1 MLSAPVLFLA
11 ALELTRLPAVGPT
24 VDGIVFSSFGLYALA
39 TGRGVHLLLAVAP
52 MVLGAALGAGLARR
66 LDPVPVARSGWPRAA
81 GYGRR
86 AVAGLLA
93 LALLALAAGVA
104 RPAGT
109 DPIPG
114 PDGRPLAGSIAELTR
129 VEIGGHDLAVMIR
142 GHSVTNPVL
151 LFLAGGPGGTELGAM
166 RRHLPDLE
174 RDFLVVT
181 YDQRGTG
188 KSYDQLAPVE
198 TLTLDNAVRDALAM
212 TDYLRERFG
221 QEKVYLVGQSWGTL
235 LGVLAVQQRPELFH
249 AFVGTGQMVSPRETD
264 RIYYRDTLAW
274 AERTGDQ
281 GLVDRLERIGPPP
294 YDNILDYEPVLLHE
308 SDVYPY
314 DHRGNSEGA
323 GGFSE
328 NLFVE
333 EYTLLQQ
340 VHSLGAMMDVFTILY
355 PQLQE
360 LDFRL
365 DARRLDVP
373 VYLVQGDHEAPGRAE
388 LAEEWFALL
397 AAPHKE
403 MVRFDR
409 SGHRPLFEQPDR
421 FYQVM
426 TGTVLAQTGG
436 VTGG

>member
-1 MLSAPVLFLA
+1 
-11 ALELTRLPAVGPT
+11 
-24 VDGIVFSSFGLYALA
+24 
-39 TGRGVHLLLAVAP
+39 
-52 MVLGAALGAGLARR
+52 
-66 LDPVPVARSGWPRAA
+66 
-81 GYGRR
+81 
-86 AVAGLLA
+86 
-93 LALLALAAGVA
+93 
-104 RPAGT
+104 
-109 DPIPG
+109 
-114 PDGRPLAGSIAELTR
+114 
-129 VEIGGHDLAVMIR
+129 
-142 GHSVTNPVL
+142 
-151 LFLAGGPGGTELGAM
+151 
-166 RRHLPDLE
+166 
-174 RDFLVVT
+174 
-181 YDQRGTG
+181 
-188 KSYDQLAPVE
+188 
-198 TLTLDNAVRDALAM
+198 
-212 TDYLRERFG
+212 
-221 QEKVYLVGQSWGTL
+221 
-235 LGVLAVQQRPELFH
+235 VLAVQQRPELFH